1 METPQPNWK
10 LHFGALWGGQA
21 VSLFGSALVQFAL
34 VWWLTVSTRSATV
47 LTTATLAAVLPG
59 VLLAPLAGVLVDRLS
74 RRRVM
79 LAADAAVA
87 AATLLLAYLFAS
99 GAVQVW
105 HVYAI
110 LMARAAA
117 GAFQEPAMTAS
128 TSLMV
133 PGEHLA
139 RVAGFN
145 ESLRGGMGIVAPP
158 AGALLLEA
166 LPMQGVLAVDVV
178 TAVLGMLPLFFVHV
192 PQPAPAATAESGPAQ
207 PSFWGELRA
216 GLRYVRGWPALV
228 TLLGMALFLNFL
240 VSPGSSLIPLLVTEH
255 FGGGAL
261 QLASL
266 DAVFGSGVIAGGL
279 LLGVWG
285 GFRRRI
291 YTSLLGL
298 VGLGAGFAL
307 LGLAPAG
314 AFWLA
319 LASAAISSVMQVFV
333 NGPVMAILQ
342 ATIAPEMQG
351 RVFSL
356 IRAGSA
362 AMMPLGLLLAGPLAE
377 VLGVRTW
384 FLIGGGACILMGGL
398 GWFMP
403 ALLALEDRAAASA
416 APALAIEAAD

>member
-1 METPQPNWK
+1 METPRPNWK

-34 VWWLTVSTRSATV
+34 VWWLTVTTRSATV

-87 AATLLLAYLFAS
+87 GASLLLAYLFAS
-99 GAVQVW
+99 GAAQVW

-117 GAFQEPAMTAS
+117 GTFQEPAMTAS

-158 AGALLLEA
+158 AGALLLEM

-178 TAVLGMLPLFFVHV
+178 TAVLGMLPLFFARV
-192 PQPAPAATAESGPAQ
+192 PQPAPTVTAESQPAQ
-207 PSFWGELRA
+207 PSFGGELRA
-216 GLRYVRGWPALV
+216 GLRYVRGWPGLV
-228 TLLGMALFLNFL
+228 TLLGMAVFLNFL
-240 VSPGSSLIPLLVTEH
+240 VSPGSSLIPLLVAEH

-266 DAVFGSGVIAGGL
+266 DAVFGAGVIAGGL

-362 AMMPLGLLLAGPLAE
+362 AMMPLGLLIAGPLAE

-384 FLIGGGACILMGGL
+384 FLIGGGACLLMGGL

-416 APALAIEAAD
+416 APPLMMEAAD

>member
-1 METPQPNWK
+1 MERPRPNWK

-34 VWWLTVSTRSATV
+34 VWWLTVTTRSATV

-99 GAVQVW
+99 EAVQVW

-255 FGGGAL
+255 FGGGVL

-266 DAVFGSGVIAGGL
+266 DAVFGAGVIAGGL